1 MSTTETDR
9 GPYSDRD
16 FSADGNTV
24 AGLSARL
31 RSMLERAIAFASAH
45 AEALALVAIFGLGLW
60 VRAVHVLPAGF
71 PLNDGGLFYAMAEDI
86 QHAGYALPEFSSYND
101 GTIPFAYSPLAFY
114 FAALLDDLTPLSLL
128 DSVWLLPL
136 IESVFVVA
144 AFHLFARSVLSDR
157 WAAVVAT
164 AAFAIVPRSFIWL
177 IMGGGLTRALGL
189 AFALLA
195 LREARRASTEERW
208 WLPALLGAVYLALT
222 VLAHLEAAAFLVA
235 SLPLFTLFPPRRQ
248 GVLALAA
255 IGLGGLLFTA
265 PWWGLVLTRH
275 GVEPF
280 QAARDFG
287 GSLFS
292 EGALD
297 TMWLQLRDPIFTGE
311 PFFPLIGA
319 LGLLGAVHAVA
330 RGRWLLPA
338 WWLLI
343 LLLNMRAFPTFA
355 AVPTALLVG
364 VAVRWV
370 IAPSLTRGPPSTA
383 SALPRWAARWR
394 RPAQFAGIAAIAGGA
409 LWFAIIG
416 ALEERRGD
424 QRYLEAL
431 SAAEVE
437 AMEWVAQRTPEDA
450 RFVVIS
456 RNRWFADRDGE
467 WFPALA
473 DRESVTTVQ
482 GYEWVQGEFVRRSI
496 LQFRALNCRNENADC
511 LETIDQ
517 REPFD
522 YVYVP
527 PICCSAMRA
536 SLLHDPRYDVIY
548 NRGATIARRSPADKW
563 VQLDDGKRTP
573 WQTARAAGA
582 LERLLPDT
590 VRAAN

>member
-1 MSTTETDR
+1 MSSSEA
-9 GPYSDRD
+9 DRD
-16 FSADGNTV
+16 SFRKRDL
-24 AGLSARL
+24 AGGEAAGRGGAASL
-31 RSMLERAIAFASAH
+31 RSSFNQAMEFARTH

-86 QHAGYALPEFSSYND
+86 QRAGYALPEFSSYND
-101 GTIPFAYSPLAFY
+101 GTIPFVYSPLAFY

-128 DSVWLLPL
+128 DSIWLLPL
-136 IESVFVVA
+136 VESVFVVG
-144 AFHLFARSVLSDR
+144 AFHLFARSLLSDR
-157 WAAVVAT
+157 WAAIVAT
-164 AAFAIVPRSFIWL
+164 AAFAVVPRSFIWL

-195 LREARRASTEERW
+195 LREARRARTAEQW
-208 WLPALLGAVYLALT
+208 WRPALLGALYLACT

-235 SLPLFTLFPPRRQ
+235 SLPLFALFPPRRR
-248 GVLALAA
+248 GVLALAT

-265 PWWGLVLTRH
+265 PWWGLVLARH

-280 QAARDFG
+280 LAARDFG
-287 GSLFS
+287 GSLLS
-292 EGALD
+292 EGTLD

-319 LGLLGAVHAVA
+319 LGLLGAVYSIAT
-330 RGRWLLPA
+330 GRWLVPG

-370 IAPSLTRGPPSTA
+370 IAPSLTRATA
-383 SALPRWAARWR
+383 STDSSAPGWTARWQ
-394 RPAQFAGIAAIAGGA
+394 RPAQYVGIAAIAAGA
-409 LWFAIIG
+409 LWFAILG
-416 ALEERRGD
+416 ALEDRRGD

-431 SAAEVE
+431 SNTDVE
-437 AMEWVAQRTPEDA
+437 AMQWVDQRTPEDA
-450 RFVVIS
+450 RFLVVS

-467 WFPALA
+467 WFPVLA
-473 DRESVTTVQ
+473 ERESVNTVQ
-482 GYEWVQGEFVRRSI
+482 GYEWVDGEFVRRSI
-496 LQFRALNCRNENADC
+496 LQFRARNCGNDDADC
-511 LETIDQ
+511 LDPIDE

-527 PICCSAMRA
+527 PVCCSSLRA
-536 SLLHDPRYDVIY
+536 SLLHDPRYDVVY
-548 NRGATIARRSPADKW
+548 NRGATIARRSEAEKF
-563 VQLDDGKRTP
+563 VQFEDEKNASLRT
-573 WQTARAAGA
+573 AGA
-582 LERLLPDT
+582 VAAIERSLPDT

>member
-9 GPYSDRD
+9 GPYGERELT
-16 FSADGNTV
+16 ADGSTV
-24 AGLSARL
+24 GGVSATF
-31 RSMLERAIAFASAH
+31 RSTVERAVEFARDH

-86 QHAGYALPEFSSYND
+86 QRAGYALPEFSSYND

-144 AFHLFARSVLSDR
+144 AFYLFARSVLSDR
-157 WAAVVAT
+157 WAAIIAT
-164 AAFAIVPRSFIWL
+164 AAFAVVPRSFIWL

-195 LREARRASTEERW
+195 LREARRAATEERW
-208 WLPALLGAVYLALT
+208 WLPALLGAGYLALT
-222 VLAHLEAAAFLVA
+222 MLAHLEAAAFLVA
-235 SLPLFTLFPPRRQ
+235 SLPLFALLPPRRQ
-248 GVLALAA
+248 GVFALAV

-265 PWWGLVLTRH
+265 PWWGLVLARH
-275 GVEPF
+275 GAEPF
-280 QAARDFG
+280 LAARDFG
-287 GSLFS
+287 GSLVS
-292 EGALD
+292 EGTLN

-319 LGLLGAVHAVA
+319 LGLLGAVYAIA

-338 WWLLI
+338 WWVLI

-370 IAPSLTRGPPSTA
+370 IAPSLARGAPA
-383 SALPRWAARWR
+383 AESALPRWAARWQ
-394 RPAQFAGIAAIAGGA
+394 RPAQFAGIAAIGAGA
-409 LWFAIIG
+409 LWFASLG
-416 ALEERRGD
+416 ALEDRRGD

-482 GYEWVQGEFVRRSI
+482 GYEWVPGEFVRRSI
-496 LQFRALNCRNENADC
+496 LQFRARNCADENADC
-511 LETIDQ
+511 LETIDL

-536 SLLHDPRYDVIY
+536 SLLHDPRYEVIY
-548 NRGATIARRSPADKW
+548 NQGATIARRSPADKF
-563 VQLDDGKRTP
+563 VQLDDGKPVR
-573 WQTARAAGA
+573 WQTAGAAGA
-582 LERLLPDT
+582 LERLLPDA